1 MDNLFEYL
9 IILFFIFSI
18 LQSFL
23 GKKKKQQQQRQ
34 QQSQTTSS
42 TTSTSKEK
50 KQESTSDILE
60 QLFGLKILEESKSTS
75 RSSSDRN
82 AEVLD
87 PVGYHETTWNPEEDY
102 EDSIGIET
110 VRYSKKRSEAK
121 QTEFIDPVKSL
132 EKKISDAKKSMAKLP
147 DSIEVEELSE
157 SEYSS
162 SFVKNIRKKIANPE
176 SIREYI
182 LVSEILNKPKAH
194 RR

>member
-60 QLFGLKILEESKSTS
+60 QLFGLKIPEESKSTS

>member
-34 QQSQTTSS
+34 QHSQTTSS

-50 KQESTSDILE
+50 RQESTSDILE
-60 QLFGLKILEESKSTS
+60 QLFGLKIPEESKSPS